1 MIRSK
6 PLRTEQPSW
15 IQGSWA
21 TLSGAEPAALS
32 GQPVS
37 KPQDPKRSAEALG
50 PERHQGLPLMYSWV
64 RGQPVTK
71 VGTAQ
76 VWRNAWA

>member
-6 PLRTEQPSW
+6 PLTSELPLW
-15 IQGSWA
+15 IQAVSGA
-21 TLSGAEPAALS
+21 TFAGAEPAALS

-37 KPQDPKRSAEALG
+37 KPQDPKRSVEALG
-50 PERHQGLPLMYSWV
+50 PERHQGLPLMHSWA

-76 VWRNAWA
+76 VWRAA